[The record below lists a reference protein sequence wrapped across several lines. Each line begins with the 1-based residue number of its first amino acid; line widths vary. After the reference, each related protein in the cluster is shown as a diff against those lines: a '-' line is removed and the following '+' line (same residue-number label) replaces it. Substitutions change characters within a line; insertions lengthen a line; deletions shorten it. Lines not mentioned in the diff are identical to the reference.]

1 MIVTQ
6 AVSLPVSDELAARLQ
21 AQSDASGLPAPALA
35 ASLLDEGLKTR
46 RYPGIVYKDGPA
58 GRRASL
64 AGGPDVWQVI
74 RALREV
80 PAEEPD
86 PVETVSVE
94 ADLHPQE
101 VSLAM
106 RFYKAYLISKD
117 NVDAV
122 AAAGFDHLLATRLH
136 RDHIAKEA
144 LEAVDEDTAWA
155 EMPQHRC
162 RAADIA
168 LADGT
173 RAVVVASDAR
183 AR

>member
-21 AQSDASGLPAPALA
+21 AQSDASGLPASTLA
-35 ASLLDEGLKTR
+35 ASMLDEGLKTR

-106 RFYKAYLISKD
+106 RFYKAYPDEIE
-117 NVDAV
+117 NM
-122 AAAGFDHLLATRLH
+122 
-136 RDHIAKEA
+136 IAI
-144 LEAVDEDTAWA
+144 D
-155 EMPQHRC
+155 
-162 RAADIA
+162 RAAVGLIDGMIA
-168 LADGT
+168 ERERMAAERQARLPCRIANDKT
-173 RAVVVASDAR
+173 RSA
-183 AR
+183 

>member
-6 AVSLPVSDELAARLQ
+6 AASLPVSDELAERLQ
-21 AQSDASGLPAPALA
+21 AQSAASGLPAPALA

-74 RALREV
+74 RALNEV

-94 ADLHPQE
+94 ADLHPQQ
-101 VSLAM
+101 VSLALK
-106 RFYKAYLISKD
+106 FYKAYPDEIDKMIAIDLAAVGLI
-117 NVDAV
+117 
-122 AAAGFDHLLATRLH
+122 
-136 RDHIAKEA
+136 
-144 LEAVDEDTAWA
+144 DE
-155 EMPQHRC
+155 
-162 RAADIA
+162 
-168 LADGT
+168 
-173 RAVVVASDAR
+173 VVVEREKIAAER
-183 AR
+183 QAYLPRRRKKR

>member
-6 AVSLPVSDELAARLQ
+6 AMSLPVSDELAARLQ
-21 AQSDASGLPAPALA
+21 VQSDASGLPAPTLA

-46 RYPGIVYKDGPA
+46 RYPGIVYKDGPT

-106 RFYKAYLISKD
+106 QFYKAYPDEIE
-117 NVDAV
+117 NM
-122 AAAGFDHLLATRLH
+122 
-136 RDHIAKEA
+136 IAI
-144 LEAVDEDTAWA
+144 D
-155 EMPQHRC
+155 
-162 RAADIA
+162 RAAVGLIDEMIA
-168 LADGT
+168 ERERIAGERQARLPSRIANDKT
-173 RAVVVASDAR
+173 RPV
-183 AR
+183 

>member
-21 AQSDASGLPAPALA
+21 AQSDASGLSASALA

-46 RYPGIVYKDGPA
+46 RYPGIVYKDGPT

-101 VSLAM
+101 VSPAM
-106 RFYKAYLISKD
+106 QFYKAYPDEIE
-117 NVDAV
+117 N
-122 AAAGFDHLLATRLH
+122 T
-136 RDHIAKEA
+136 IAI
-144 LEAVDEDTAWA
+144 D
-155 EMPQHRC
+155 
-162 RAADIA
+162 RAAVGLIDEMIA
-168 LADGT
+168 ERERMAAERQARLPGRIANDKT
-173 RAVVVASDAR
+173 RSA
-183 AR
+183 